1 MIEAS
6 LNVVLHLCEGTAHIF
21 LGALLARPD
30 NGERAMSLRSVTAKI
45 DNVIFA
51 AFVAICLLIWAV
63 LGFPLVIEIAMT
75 AASVVVIFFFVSWME
90 LDMSETHVAYWPVA
104 DLRDE
109 RADVRFVGWSGLAL
123 MDWRG
128 RLLTLSGN
136 SSTRSA
142 CPQQISAV
150 TLPTLRGLR
159 WPTY

>member
-1 MIEAS
+1 MVPRKQAGHMTCTRPQAERQILLATRAS
-6 LNVVLHLCEGTAHIF
+6 STHDPKRTRQNDRGKFNVVLHLCEGTAHIF

-90 LDMSETHVAYWPVA
+90 
-104 DLRDE
+104 
-109 RADVRFVGWSGLAL
+109 F
-123 MDWRG
+123 
-128 RLLTLSGN
+128 
-136 SSTRSA
+136 
-142 CPQQISAV
+142 
-150 TLPTLRGLR
+150 
-159 WPTY
+159 